1 MSSAREER
9 KFLHD
14 LSTPMSTV
22 FFLLDMTLERL
33 QTEPEKNEEEIKMI
47 QGAVRSMQTAKDLI
61 SKRREFLIAEDE
73 SAGKS

>member
-1 MSSAREER
+1 MSNARDER
-9 KFLHD
+9 RFLHD

-33 QTEPEKNEEEIKMI
+33 QADPDKNEEEIKMI

-61 SKRREFLIAEDE
+61 SKRREYLIAEDE

>member
-1 MSSAREER
+1 MSNTRDER
-9 KFLHD
+9 RFLHD

-33 QTEPEKNEEEIKMI
+33 QAEPEKNEEEIKMI

-61 SKRREFLIAEDE
+61 SRRRELLISEDE
-73 SAGKS
+73 VAGQS

>member
-1 MSSAREER
+1 MSNARDER
-9 KFLHD
+9 RFLHD

-33 QTEPEKNEEEIKMI
+33 QAEPEKNEEEIKMV

-61 SKRREFLIAEDE
+61 SRRRELLISEE
-73 SAGKS
+73 EVAGQS